1 MKNCWKNIKVHAE
14 PLGVQ
19 ITFSTALLEELLRHV
34 SKKSGWFVDGSNSI
48 FFDKKNVPSTSSF
61 S

>member
-1 MKNCWKNIKVHAE
+1 VHAE

-48 FFDKKNVPSTSSF
+48 FFFFFSLFFDKKKNVPSTS
-61 S
+61 